1 MRNRAKPT
9 RRANRVAERPA
20 SDFSAFPHGD
30 ITHSIIAAFFA
41 AHGEL
46 GEGFLE
52 RVYANALSV
61 VLRAAGHRVQREV
74 PFEIVFRGEVIGR
87 YLADLVVDSKV
98 VVEVKAAS
106 GIDATHRRQLLNY
119 LRASGLEVGLLLN
132 FGTSAQFRRVVS
144 SLRPQRRPRR
154 VST

>member
-1 MRNRAKPT
+1 MSNHPKAM
-9 RRANRVAERPA
+9 RRADRVAEKSA
-20 SDFSAFPHGD
+20 SDSRAFPHAD
-30 ITHSIIAAFFA
+30 ITHSIIAAFYE
-41 AHGEL
+41 AHSEL

-61 VLRAAGHRVQREV
+61 VLRGAGHRVQREV

-87 YLADLVVDSKV
+87 YVADLVIDSKV

-132 FGTSAQFRRVVS
+132 FGSSAQFKRVVS
-144 SLRPQRRPRR
+144 SARRAPRPR
-154 VST
+154 